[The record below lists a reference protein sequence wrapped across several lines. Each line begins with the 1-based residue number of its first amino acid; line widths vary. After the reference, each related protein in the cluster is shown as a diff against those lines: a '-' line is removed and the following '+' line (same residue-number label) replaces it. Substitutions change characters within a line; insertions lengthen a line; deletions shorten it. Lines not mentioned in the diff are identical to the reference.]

1 MQSITLQTSDTVITS
16 GDILGRLN
24 YAASAEADGSAAIL
38 IAGSIYV
45 QAEGSFQSSSN
56 PAAIVFATAAADSSS
71 AVGRIKVTDNGHLVP
86 IANNSYDLGSSDLN
100 FRNLYVQNIESET
113 LTVDTNTLYIDAAN
127 NRVGIGTT
135 SPAYQVEIENTGANA
150 LLVLD
155 RTDGAACFI
164 EGQAT
169 RSAFGSVG
177 TTPLALAYNSAAV
190 VLIGANGAITVNPD
204 GDGFT
209 FPTTD
214 GSANQVLQTDGNGSL
229 SFATVSTGSTYT
241 AGSGLILDGTEFNV
255 YGGSGNFQYLEVNT
269 SNNVIP
275 KIEFTGSGVTDT
287 PINLEVASSFESAT
301 GSGSALLFQG
311 TQGQLFSITDNLS
324 SGTIFSVSDITGL
337 PMLEIDASGH
347 VQIGEFADDITLH
360 QAVLLSGGVP
370 ASTTNKLYNNA
381 GDLYWDG
388 NPLVELPTGG
398 LESQILYKVSD
409 ASNELAWIDNYA
421 TELRELVKNDTG
433 SDILKGTAVMATGA
447 VGDRIQVAPA
457 TADGSI
463 EARYMLGVASEDIT
477 NSTEGYVTLVGP
489 IKGLNTGSYTV
500 GTVLW
505 LDPNNDGEL
514 TSTQP
519 SSPNL
524 QMSVAIVTSSNA
536 SNGRIFV
543 RMWEQQPGLH
553 ELHDVNVDVGLA
565 SGDLIAYNSSNS
577 TWENI
582 TNPSGYFESRVDT
595 NETNIALK
603 ANIASPTF
611 TGTPAAPTASA
622 GTNTTQ
628 IATTA
633 FVSTAVANLV
643 DSAPATLDTLNEL
656 AAALGDDANFST
668 TVTNSLATKLANVV
682 EDTTPQ
688 LGGTLDANG
697 NTIDMGTY
705 VITDAKVGQWD
716 TAYGWGDHGSA
727 GYLTAHPTI
736 SAASSSDNSGRTYI
750 QDVILDS
757 NGHVTGL
764 ATATE
769 TVTDTTYS
777 AGTGM
782 TLSSTTFN
790 VNVNATTQTVAANT
804 VSATSSR
811 TYAVQVNA
819 SDELVVNVPWT
830 DTDTNTQLSQEEV
843 EDFAG
848 NLIATGGTKTGI
860 TVTYQDSTN
869 DVDFVVGGLTTTEIA
884 ASTLVTETEGISSN
898 DNDTTIPTSA
908 AVKDYVDNNAG
919 GGGGTVQGTDGTY
932 DIQPTSEGAT
942 AGNTRGEGSVDLQTH
957 RSAATQVASG
967 GCSVIGGGAN
977 NTASGSYGFST
988 VSGGYG
994 NTASASYS
1002 TVGGGSSNTACGSST
1017 VGGGASNNASGSI
1030 STVSGGYSNTASGF
1044 VSTVSGGYYNTASNN
1059 YSTVSGGYSNTA
1071 SASRSTVGGGSSNTA
1086 SGCLSTVNGGYGNTA
1101 SGWSSTVAGGNSNTA
1116 SAYFS
1121 SVTGGRCN
1129 ITNARHSIIAGGHR
1143 NIIQSPTNECCS
1155 RGVTIGG
1162 GVGHNSSGGT
1172 LSTTT
1177 GDLTGTITCCDAGVY
1192 STIAGG
1198 MRNIATGACSTVGGG
1213 ACNTASNLQSTVGGG
1228 GSNTAS
1234 ALRSTV
1240 SGGTLNTASGSCSTI
1255 GGGGYNT
1262 ASGGNSTIGG
1272 GVLNTASGPLSTIA
1286 GGINNTASGYCSTA
1300 GGGRSN
1306 TASGDNSTVA
1316 GGCCNITNARHSI
1329 VAGGHRNIIQSP
1341 TNECCS
1347 RGATISGGVGHNSSG
1362 GTLDATTGD
1371 LTGTITC
1378 CDAGVYSTIA
1388 GGLRNCATG
1397 ACSSIGGGT
1406 SNTASGG
1413 TSTVS
1418 GGCGNT
1424 ASGGASA
1431 VGGGYNN
1438 TASGYYS
1445 TVGGGGGSLSSLG
1458 NTASGIQS
1466 TVSGGY
1472 NNTASGQSSAVGGG
1486 GNNTASSYYSTIGGG
1501 RGNIASGY
1509 ASTVSGGYYN
1519 TASAFYSSVA
1529 GGYCNTTNARYSIIA
1544 GGNRNIIQSPTNECC
1559 SRGATIGGGVGHN
1572 SSGGTLNATTGD
1584 LTGTITCCNAGAF
1597 STIAGG
1603 LRNIAT
1609 GACSSIGGGCGNTAS
1624 SGGSTVSGG
1633 RGNTASGSYST
1644 VGGRGNV
1651 ASGGCSVIG
1660 GGLNNTASA
1669 LASTVSGGY
1678 LGSATGATSTV
1689 GGGWGN
1695 TASGVLSTAS
1705 GGKNNTASG
1714 PNSTVSG
1721 GYCNTAS
1728 AIYST
1733 IGGGCCNTASASNST
1748 VGGGRSNTASA
1759 INSSVAGG
1767 CCNITNA
1774 RHSIVAG
1781 GHRNIIQSPTNE
1793 CCSRGATISGG
1804 VGHNSSGGT
1813 LNATTG
1819 DLTGTI
1825 TCCNAGVF
1833 STIAGGVRNI
1843 GTGACSSI
1851 GGGSSNTASGA
1862 MSTVSGGLSNT
1873 ASSSQSTIGG
1883 GRNNAASST
1892 NTVVAGGSYNTAS
1905 GYQSTVSGGYD
1916 NTASNSMSVVG
1927 GGCGNTASGLCSII
1941 AAGKAN
1947 TSSSTYSVVSG
1958 GAFNASS
1965 GNASVVGGGYSNTSS
1980 GSRSTVAGGE
1990 DSGAT
1995 GGCSAIGGGMQNCA
2009 TGTVSSIVGGQ
2020 RAKATKYGEVAHAA
2034 GRFAAVGDAQHTV
2047 LVARDSTTD
2056 ATANQVL
2063 FLDGSSQR
2071 LTIPAETTWMF
2082 TVKLAAHNDT
2092 DNDGGWWFFRGG
2104 IRRDASNNT
2113 SLIGTV
2119 FEEYSKDSNIS
2130 SATASVVA
2138 DDTNEALE
2146 IRVTGVAS
2154 KNIRWVAVVDISQV
2168 SWGTP

>member
-1 MQSITLQTSDTVITS
+1 MQSITLQTGDSAITA
-16 GDILGRLN
+16 GDILGRIN
-24 YAASAEADGSAAIL
+24 FAASSEADGGAAIL
-38 IAGSIYV
+38 QTASIYAY
-45 QAEGSFQSSSN
+45 AEGTFSASAN
-56 PAAIVFATAAADSSS
+56 PTSIIIATS
-71 AVGRIKVTDNGHLVP
+71 ASDTSPAQARLKINQEGHLLPV
-86 IANNSYDLGSSDLN
+86 ANNTYDLGTTAYRFRHAYVNDLTIN
-100 FRNLYVQNIESET
+100 QEYS
-113 LTVDTNTLYIDAAN
+113 
-127 NRVGIGTT
+127 
-135 SPAYQVEIENTGANA
+135 
-150 LLVLD
+150 
-155 RTDGAACFI
+155 
-164 EGQAT
+164 
-169 RSAFGSVG
+169 
-177 TTPLALAYNSAAV
+177 
-190 VLIGANGAITVNPD
+190 
-204 GDGFT
+204 
-209 FPTTD
+209 FPTAD

-229 SFATVSTGSTYT
+229 SFATVSTGSAYT
-241 AGSGLILDGTEFNV
+241 AGSGLTLSGTQFNV
-255 YGGSGNFQYLEVNT
+255 YGGSVNFKYAELTSSDTTPTFKYL
-269 SNNVIP
+269 
-275 KIEFTGSGVTDT
+275 GSGVTDT

-370 ASTTNKLYNNA
+370 SSTTNKLYNNA

-388 NPLVELPTGG
+388 NPLVELPSGG

-457 TADGSI
+457 TADGST
-463 EARYMLGVASEDIT
+463 EARYMLGIASEDIT
-477 NSTEGYVTLVGP
+477 NSTEGYVTLAGP

-505 LDPNNDGEL
+505 LDPDNDGEL

-536 SNGRIFV
+536 SSGRIFV

-643 DSAPATLDTLNEL
+643 DSAPTTLDTLNEL

-668 TVTNSLATKLANVV
+668 TITNSLADKLENIV

-769 TVTDTTYS
+769 TVTDTTYT
-777 AGTGM
+777 AGVGVTLTG
-782 TLSSTTFN
+782 TTFD
-790 VNVNATTQTVAANT
+790 VNVSATTQTVAANT

-884 ASTLVTETEGISSN
+884 ASTLVTEAEGISSN

-932 DIQPTSEGAT
+932 DIQPTNEGAT
-942 AGNTRGEGSVDLQTH
+942 AGNTRGESSVDLQTE

-967 GCSVIGGGAN
+967 GCSVIGGGKD
-977 NTASGSYGFST
+977 NTASG
-988 VSGGYG
+988 
-994 NTASASYS
+994 
-1002 TVGGGSSNTACGSST
+1002 
-1017 VGGGASNNASGSI
+1017 
-1030 STVSGGYSNTASGF
+1030 
-1044 VSTVSGGYYNTASNN
+1044 N
-1059 YSTVSGGYSNTA
+1059 YSTVSGGNKNIASGNRSFVGGGGGGFFDANTA
-1071 SASRSTVGGGSSNTA
+1071 SGGYSAVVGGSCNTSSGALSFIGGGQQNISSGSRATVSGGKCNTASNYYSTVGGGI
-1086 SGCLSTVNGGYGNTA
+1086 GNTA
-1101 SGWSSTVAGGNSNTA
+1101 CAMVSTVGGGYYNKACGAGSTVAGGRCNVV
-1116 SAYFS
+1116 SATRS
-1121 SVTGGRCN
+1121 SVSGGYCN
-1129 ITNARHSIIAGGHR
+1129 VTNARYSIIAGGHR

-1155 RGVTIGG
+1155 RGATIGG
-1162 GVGHNSSGGT
+1162 GIGHNSSGGT
-1172 LSTTT
+1172 LNTTT
-1177 GDLTGTITCCDAGVY
+1177 GDLTGTITCCNAGRF

-1198 MRNIATGACSTVGGG
+1198 LRNCATGACSTVAGGCG
-1213 ACNTASNLQSTVGGG
+1213 NTASGQYSTAAGGLNNNASAFWSTVGGG
-1228 GSNTAS
+1228 SSNTAS
-1234 ALRSTV
+1234 SYYSTVSGGSGNAASAFYSTVGGGRNNTASGGCSTVSGGRQNTASGSRSTV
-1240 SGGTLNTASGSCSTI
+1240 SGGYTNTASGYNSTV
-1255 GGGGYNT
+1255 GGGYSNT
-1262 ASGGNSTIGG
+1262 ASGGCSTVSGG
-1272 GVLNTASGPLSTIA
+1272 RQNTASGTH
-1286 GGINNTASGYCSTA
+1286 STA
-1300 GGGRSN
+1300 G
-1306 TASGDNSTVA
+1306 

-1347 RGATISGGVGHNSSG
+1347 RGVTISGGVGHNSSG
-1362 GTLDATTGD
+1362 GTLSSTTGD

-1378 CDAGVYSTIA
+1378 CDAGV
-1388 GGLRNCATG
+1388 
-1397 ACSSIGGGT
+1397 
-1406 SNTASGG
+1406 
-1413 TSTVS
+1413 
-1418 GGCGNT
+1418 
-1424 ASGGASA
+1424 
-1431 VGGGYNN
+1431 
-1438 TASGYYS
+1438 
-1445 TVGGGGGSLSSLG
+1445 
-1458 NTASGIQS
+1458 
-1466 TVSGGY
+1466 
-1472 NNTASGQSSAVGGG
+1472 
-1486 GNNTASSYYSTIGGG
+1486 
-1501 RGNIASGY
+1501 
-1509 ASTVSGGYYN
+1509 
-1519 TASAFYSSVA
+1519 
-1529 GGYCNTTNARYSIIA
+1529 
-1544 GGNRNIIQSPTNECC
+1544 
-1559 SRGATIGGGVGHN
+1559 
-1572 SSGGTLNATTGD
+1572 
-1584 LTGTITCCNAGAF
+1584 F

-1603 LRNIAT
+1603 LRNIGT

-1624 SGGSTVSGG
+1624 SCGSTISGG
-1633 RGNTASGSYST
+1633 CGNTA
-1644 VGGRGNV
+1644 
-1651 ASGGCSVIG
+1651 
-1660 GGLNNTASA
+1660 
-1669 LASTVSGGY
+1669 
-1678 LGSATGATSTV
+1678 TSFY
-1689 GGGWGN
+1689 
-1695 TASGVLSTAS
+1695 
-1705 GGKNNTASG
+1705 
-1714 PNSTVSG
+1714 STVSG
-1721 GYCNTAS
+1721 GYCNIAS
-1728 AIYST
+1728 GFSSI
-1733 IGGGCCNTASASNST
+1733 IGGGVGNTASGNRSTVSGGRCNTASGYNST
-1748 VGGGRSNTASA
+1748 VGGGYNNTASSLVTG
-1759 INSSVAGG
+1759 NTV
-1767 CCNITNA
+1767 
-1774 RHSIVAG
+1774 
-1781 GHRNIIQSPTNE
+1781 
-1793 CCSRGATISGG
+1793 
-1804 VGHNSSGGT
+1804 SGGT
-1813 LNATTG
+1813 
-1819 DLTGTI
+1819 
-1825 TCCNAGVF
+1825 
-1833 STIAGGVRNI
+1833 
-1843 GTGACSSI
+1843 
-1851 GGGSSNTASGA
+1851 SNTASGFTNA
-1862 MSTVSGGLSNT
+1862 TVGGGGGNI
-1873 ASSSQSTIGG
+1873 ASSAYST
-1883 GRNNAASST
+1883 
-1892 NTVVAGGSYNTAS
+1892 VAGGAYNTAS
-1905 GYQSTVSGGYD
+1905 GSCSTVGGGGYNTASATISSVSGGWY
-1916 NTASNSMSVVG
+1916 
-1927 GGCGNTASGLCSII
+1927 
-1941 AAGKAN
+1941 
-1947 TSSSTYSVVSG
+1947 
-1958 GAFNASS
+1958 
-1965 GNASVVGGGYSNTSS
+1965 
-1980 GSRSTVAGGE
+1980 
-1990 DSGAT
+1990 
-1995 GGCSAIGGGMQNCA
+1995 
-2009 TGTVSSIVGGQ
+2009 
-2020 RAKATKYGEVAHAA
+2020 AKATKYGEVAHAA
-2034 GRFAAVGDAQHTV
+2034 GRFAAAGDAQHTV

-2063 FLDGSSQR
+2063 FLNGSSER

-2082 TVKLAAHNDT
+2082 TIKLAAHNDT

-2154 KNIRWVAVVDISQV
+2154 KDIRWVAVVDISQV